1 MSTNNT
7 FEPAYLFSDGPQ
19 SFQNLRESIQEFV
32 STLSLEDIE
41 EWITLKTNRSLGN
54 SVYYNE
60 YSEWKFIEGLLSRYS
75 NCPGMNELYV
85 LVTVPELESA
95 RVAKTRDNKI
105 RQIND

>member
-1 MSTNNT
+1 MATTNT
-7 FEPAYLFSDGPQ
+7 FEPEDLFSNDPYI
-19 SFQNLRESIQEFV
+19 FDNFRATIQEFV

-41 EWITLKTNRSLGN
+41 EWITLKTKRSLGN

-95 RVAKTRDNKI
+95 RVAKARDNKI